1 MRGIINERIVLE
13 GLLMNATGKHD
24 SLVRDGKQRLSDE
37 SGVKVQINRVTSENI
52 LNTMFLMR

>member
-1 MRGIINERIVLE
+1 MNERIVLE